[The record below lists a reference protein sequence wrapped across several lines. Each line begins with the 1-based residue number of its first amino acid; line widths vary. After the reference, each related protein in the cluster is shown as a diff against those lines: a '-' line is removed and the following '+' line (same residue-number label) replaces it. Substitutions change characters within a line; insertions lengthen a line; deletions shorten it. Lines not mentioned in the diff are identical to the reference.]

1 MIARYSRPAMQKIW
15 TDENKFNAFLQ
26 VELLACKAWSEI
38 NVIPKADVEKLEK
51 NAKFE
56 IGRAHV

>member
-38 NVIPKADVEKLEK
+38 KVIHK
-51 NAKFE
+51 
-56 IGRAHV
+56 